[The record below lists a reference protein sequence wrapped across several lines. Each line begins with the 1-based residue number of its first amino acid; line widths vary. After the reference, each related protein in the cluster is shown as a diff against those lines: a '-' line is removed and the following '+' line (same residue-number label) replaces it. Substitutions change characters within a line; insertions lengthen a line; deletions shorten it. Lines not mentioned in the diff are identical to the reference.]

1 MILARKFKGKI
12 SICMAIVFAL
22 EFLIQSHFS
31 TAPKIF
37 FEKLHW
43 HRASCVRFSTR
54 KVNRN
59 AMNAFFLNSLL
70 EAKHS
75 SKIHSKWKKKCL
87 VSERSEHRLDIS
99 GKVAWMLY
107 KTFRTYFA
115 SKILNFWYI
124 PEGWF
129 IHLFWWYKTSIN
141 RHSRLEAAS
150 SRSCSSNSSAW
161 GRRSS
166 SVAALH
172 YGLLSSVVLR
182 LQLMFSKGLLVFGL
196 RSSFAKLHFFNSVL
210 FTCFLTLL
218 YLNFPTLPKFH
229 L

>member
-1 MILARKFKGKI
+1 
-12 SICMAIVFAL
+12 MAIVFAL
-22 EFLIQSHFS
+22 EILIQSHFS

-43 HRASCVRFSTR
+43 HRRRVCVFQHV
-54 KVNRN
+54 KWIE
-59 AMNAFFLNSLL
+59 MQWMHFFLTLL

-87 VSERSEHRLDIS
+87 VSERSEHPLDIS
-99 GKVAWMLY
+99 GKVARMLY

-115 SKILNFWYI
+115 SKILHFWYI

-150 SRSCSSNSSAW
+150 SRSCSSNTSAW

-210 FTCFLTLL
+210 FTCF
-218 YLNFPTLPKFH
+218 
-229 L
+229 